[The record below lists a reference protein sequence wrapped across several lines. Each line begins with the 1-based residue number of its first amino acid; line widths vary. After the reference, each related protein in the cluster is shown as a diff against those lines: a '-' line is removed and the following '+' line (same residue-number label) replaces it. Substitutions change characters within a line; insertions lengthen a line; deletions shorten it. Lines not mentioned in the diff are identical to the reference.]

1 MRRSEGE
8 TERGGERESE
18 SEGATERVREGA
30 TRRTGEKSERQGE
43 GATGRTGALAVGDD
57 QDDQSARRLKALKP
71 ADKVAIGYLALI
83 TLLVLVFS
91 HRIPS
96 WWGFCALHTVLIAL
110 IVFLARSLPLSPS
123 HPLSP
128 SPPPPLWSRIAPFIR
143 GWYPILLIPITYKEL
158 SYLIPLIQPRDFDE
172 TLAWID
178 YRLLGVHPTVWLERF
193 TWPLLTEVL
202 QLVYSTYYFLPLV
215 LGVALWRRRSFE
227 TFHFWVFIVVLGF
240 YSSYL
245 GYISVPVIGPRFL
258 PSIVEAQTIPLT
270 GVWLFQSVRETLD
283 RAEGITRDCF
293 PSGHTEITLLVLIY
307 ARRINRR
314 IFWWLLPLGIG
325 IIISTVYLRYHYVID
340 VVAGAVLAIVIV
352 LIAKPL
358 YRALGGNEFPESG

>member
-1 MRRSEGE
+1 MSGSEAATG
-8 TERGGERESE
+8 RAG
-18 SEGATERVREGA
+18 EGATG
-30 TRRTGEKSERQGE
+30 RQGE
-43 GATGRTGALAVGDD
+43 GATGRRGDAAAA
-57 QDDQSARRLKALKP
+57 DDHHARRLKTLKP

-96 WWGFCALHTVLIAL
+96 WWELCTLHAVLIAL

-123 HPLSP
+123 PSLPPSP
-128 SPPPPLWSRIAPFIR
+128 SLFHRIAPFIR

-178 YRLLGVHPTVWLERF
+178 YRFLGVHPTVWLERF

-240 YSSYL
+240 YTSYL

-258 PSIVEAQTIPLT
+258 PSIVEAQTFPLT

-293 PSGHTEITLLVLIY
+293 PSGHTELTLLVLIY
-307 ARRINRR
+307 ARRMNRR
-314 IFWWLLPLGIG
+314 IFWCLLPLGIG
-325 IIISTVYLRYHYVID
+325 IIVSTVYLRYHYVVD
-340 VVAGAVLAIVIV
+340 VVAGAIFAIVIV
-352 LIAKPL
+352 MIAKPL
-358 YRALGGNEFPESG
+358 YRVLGGNEINESA